1 MFSHPEAEGH
11 ELVQYVRDPSCGLR
25 AVIALHSTVRGP
37 AFGGCRM
44 WPYASEA
51 EALCDALRLSRGMT
65 CQGGD
70 HGAAV
75 WRRQDGG
82 DRRSRTRQDA
92 SAPACPGR
100 APSSGCSGRYVIA
113 DDIGTTLDDLALM
126 QQVTRHTAAA
136 TLAARAPLPV
146 TAYGV
151 LMAIRAAV
159 LHRLGRADLA
169 GLKVAVQG
177 LGHVGLP
184 LCGHLH
190 DAGAALVV
198 ADLDP
203 QRSAQAAARYGAQ
216 VVEPEA
222 IFAQPVD
229 LLAPCALG
237 GVLDDRTIPRLQ
249 ARLVAGGANNQLAL
263 ARHDAMLAEH
273 GILYVPDYIANA
285 GGVIDFHQEQRDDR
299 PEAVLAAVERIYD
312 VTLDV
317 LERAKAAG
325 ATPLTVAD
333 RLVAERLRPG
343 QPAGPGDDTAAA
355 ALDSIFRLRHRLR
368 RDCLGDPPCAWKDH
382 ATAAPCASRCARGI
396 PIRSTSATARS
407 AARPRAA
414 AAMRSISAA
423 TTPASRWS
431 AASMSGSIMR
441 KMREPGE
448 AASAEE
454 SPAERNFCGIC
465 ASCLWLWD
473 PRWPDLVHPLRL
485 GDRQRRCLCRRSA
498 PI

>member
-51 EALCDALRLSRGMT
+51 EALSDALRLSRGMT
-65 CQGGD
+65 CKAAIMDLPYGGGKTVVIGD
-70 HGAAV
+70 PARDKTPALLLALAAAV
-75 WRRQDGG
+75 ERLH
-82 DRRSRTRQDA
+82 
-92 SAPACPGR
+92 
-100 APSSGCSGRYVIA
+100 GRYIIA
-113 DDIGTTLDDLALM
+113 DDIGTSIDDLALM
-126 QQVTRHTAAA
+126 QQITRHTAAA
-136 TLAARAPLPV
+136 TLAARAPLAV

-159 LHRLGRADLA
+159 LHRLGRQDLE
-169 GLKVAVQG
+169 GLEVAVQG

-190 DAGAALVV
+190 EAGAKLVV

-203 QRSAQAAARYGAQ
+203 KRAAQAAERYGAQ
-216 VVEPEA
+216 VVEPDE
-222 IFAQPVD
+222 IYTQPVD
-229 LLAPCALG
+229 LLSPCALG

-263 ARHDAMLAEH
+263 ARHDAMLAER

-299 PEAVLAAVERIYD
+299 PEAVLAAVARIHD

-317 LERAKAAG
+317 LERARAAG

-333 RLVAERLRPG
+333 RLVALRLRPG
-343 QPAGPGDDTAAA
+343 GETAGPGNGT
-355 ALDSIFRLRHRLR
+355 
-368 RDCLGDPPCAWKDH
+368 GG
-382 ATAAPCASRCARGI
+382 APGAGGGA
-396 PIRSTSATARS
+396 
-407 AARPRAA
+407 
-414 AAMRSISAA
+414 
-423 TTPASRWS
+423 
-431 AASMSGSIMR
+431 
-441 KMREPGE
+441 
-448 AASAEE
+448 
-454 SPAERNFCGIC
+454 
-465 ASCLWLWD
+465 
-473 PRWPDLVHPLRL
+473 
-485 GDRQRRCLCRRSA
+485 
-498 PI
+498 